1 MAATLTY
8 FNGRG
13 LGQYIRVLLSYL
25 EIPFEDIVMKDTVLT
40 DEFRKNLPFGQLP
53 VYSDNKIQNLSQTDA
68 ITKFIAKNNNFLGK
82 SDMDQVR
89 IDEIIM
95 ACHIDIFSGL
105 YNDIEKFKKVTLP
118 RAFGKL
124 EERLNEKQFLVGDCY
139 TLADLYVYVTF
150 DYVQFRIPGEL
161 TSSERYP
168 NLQKL
173 KDYFE
178 STKGVANYI
187 SKRPNTPF

>member
-1 MAATLTY
+1 MTVTLTY

-25 EIPFEDIVMKDTVLT
+25 EFPFDDIVMKDIVLT
-40 DEFRKNLPFGQLP
+40 DEFRKTLPFVQLP
-53 VYSDNKIQNLSQTDA
+53 VYSDDTIQNLSQTDI

-82 SDMDQVR
+82 TDIDQVR

-95 ACHIDIFSGL
+95 ACHIDIFCSL
-105 YNDIEKFKKVTLP
+105 YIDEITLP

-124 EERLNEKQFLVGDCY
+124 EEIKG
-139 TLADLYVYVTF
+139 
-150 DYVQFRIPGEL
+150 
-161 TSSERYP
+161 TSSEKYP

-178 STKGVANYI
+178 STKGVSNYI
-187 SKRPNTPF
+187 SKRPETPF